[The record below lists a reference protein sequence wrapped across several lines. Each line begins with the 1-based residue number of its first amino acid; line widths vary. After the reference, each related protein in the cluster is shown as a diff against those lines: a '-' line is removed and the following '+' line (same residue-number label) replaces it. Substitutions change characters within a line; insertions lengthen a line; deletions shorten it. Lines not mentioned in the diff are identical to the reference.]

1 MFKYLKNLHDDSIP
15 SEVYTYSAPAYYDES
30 PAILVGDIVALTMG
44 EIGETINSGDK
55 FYLALTGKNQGET
68 KDIKCIRITSG
79 MVFEADIGDDSE
91 PYSFFVGAL
100 CGIHV
105 NEEGKSRALSTNGN
119 AAFEVLDNSNIDN
132 GKVTVVAL

>member
-15 SEVYTYSAPAYYDES
+15 SEVYTFLAPAYQDDS
-30 PAILVGDIVALTMG
+30 PAILVGDIIALTMG
-44 EIGETINSGDK
+44 EICETINSGDK
-55 FYLALTGKNQGET
+55 MYLALTGKSQGET
-68 KDIKCIRITSG
+68 KEVKCIRITSG

-119 AAFEVLDNSNIDN
+119 AKFEVLDNSNVNN